1 MYKKKPG
8 YILIVSLTFI
18 CLFMFMVTY
27 IVYRGS
33 AFVPYAKIA
42 GNKQQA
48 LLLAQGGIE
57 IGISQLCAPK
67 VPPKKEQEAAKTSQK
82 PKTPSK
88 DEQIKDALSVVLPVL
103 NRWQEFKLTEQLEGI
118 DATIKICIM
127 SEQGKIDLNAFY
139 DVNKQQFI
147 DAQNGKKIML
157 EIFAALDKAQD
168 TKGTFD
174 AYVNFL
180 KSRQYALND
189 ATELL
194 LVKEFAQ
201 FGDAQFYDPS
211 GPAKKIYLTD
221 LFTVWT
227 GKRTINPWLLSHSC
241 AVLMGITLDQGADVA
256 QYKKKVA
263 QSLKL
268 FKLNSQWQSDWDKT
282 LKPLYGK
289 EYNSIPKSLQPLLSS
304 SFEADVFSILSYAT
318 VGGVTQRVLAIVEAP
333 LDGQKDAVIKKVYWL

>member
-1 MYKKKPG
+1 MYKRKPG
-8 YILIVSLTFI
+8 YILIVSLTLI

-42 GNKQQA
+42 INKQQA
-48 LLLAQGGIE
+48 LLLAQSGIE
-57 IGISQLCAPK
+57 IGISQLVAPK
-67 VPPKKEQEAAKTSQK
+67 VPPKKEEATNAEQQSKK
-82 PKTPSK
+82 KSK
-88 DEQIKDALSVVLPVL
+88 DEQIKDALGVMLPHL
-103 NRWQEFKLTEQLEGI
+103 NRWQEFKLTEQTEGI

-139 DVNKQQFI
+139 NFDKHQFR
-147 DAQNGKKIML
+147 DAQDGKKTMQEVFTL
-157 EIFAALDKAQD
+157 LDKMQD

-174 AYVNFL
+174 AYEKFV
-180 KSRQYALND
+180 KSREYALND

-194 LVKEFAQ
+194 LVKEFAK

-211 GPAKKIYLTD
+211 GGSKKVYLTD

-227 GKRTINPWLLSHSC
+227 GQRTINPWMLSRSC
-241 AVLMGITLDQGADVA
+241 AALMGIDLDPGTDMA

-263 QSLKL
+263 QSLKQ
-268 FKLNSQWQSDWDKT
+268 FKLNNQWQSDWDKT

-289 EYNSIPKSLQPLLSS
+289 EYKSIPKSLQPLLSS
-304 SFEADVFSILSYAT
+304 SFEAEVFSILSYAT
-318 VGGVTQRVLAIVEAP
+318 VDQVTQRVLAVVEAP
-333 LDGQKDAVIKKVYWL
+333 LDGQKEAVIKKVYWL

>member
-1 MYKKKPG
+1 MYKKRSG

-42 GNKQQA
+42 VNKQQA
-48 LLLAQGGIE
+48 MLLAQSGIE
-57 IGISQLCAPK
+57 IAISQLCAPK
-67 VPPKKEQEAAKTSQK
+67 VPQKKQQTASNAAQK
-82 PKTPSK
+82 QQAPGR
-88 DEQIKDALSVVLPVL
+88 DVQIKDALGLLLVNL
-103 NRWQEFKLTEQLEGI
+103 NRWQEFKLTEKVEGI

-139 DVNKQQFI
+139 DVNKHQFT
-147 DAQNGKKIML
+147 DVQHGKKII
-157 EIFAALDKAQD
+157 EEAFAAIDKLYD
-168 TKGTFD
+168 TKGAFD
-174 AYVNFL
+174 QFSKFM

-194 LVKEFAQ
+194 LIKEFAQ

-211 GPAKKIYLTD
+211 DKAKKIYLTD

-227 GKRTINPWLLSHSC
+227 GNRRVNPWLLSASC
-241 AVLMGITLDQGADVA
+241 ATIMGIALDQGIDAA
-256 QYKKKVA
+256 QYKNRVA
-263 QSLKL
+263 QSLKQ

-304 SFEADVFSILSYAT
+304 SFEADIFSILSYAT
-318 VGGVTQRVLAIVEAP
+318 VGGVTQRLLAIIYAP
-333 LDGQKDAVIKKVYWL
+333 LDGQKDPVIKKVYWL